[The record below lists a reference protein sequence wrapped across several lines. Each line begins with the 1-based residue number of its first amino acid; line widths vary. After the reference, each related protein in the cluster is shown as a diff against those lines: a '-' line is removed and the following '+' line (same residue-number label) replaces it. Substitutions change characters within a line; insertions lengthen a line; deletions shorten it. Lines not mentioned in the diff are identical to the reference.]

1 MAQLEYKLVIP
12 CDKKAMPQITLLPPP
27 VVHSTDDTIIC
38 NGYTYKKVD
47 DVLPFKTNKN
57 QQHEMLYYVQCG
69 MLGDGLNKDF
79 VDDVIA
85 LAHTDAGV
93 FDLCELWF
101 NEKNI
106 NEQMNIVHD
115 LLLGLED
122 YKYDTSK
129 YSESIRSECYRSTA
143 RSTKPVQ
150 DHAYDIPSIAA
161 KTWEDTS
168 EYSAKN
174 SATQKLDVDGC
185 DYVVRQEIMDDKN
198 IMQLEYWNEYL
209 GAWQFKK
216 SDASLFYRHEAI
228 EVAKSL
234 RNPPSDGRVHIAK
247 RTKKAKPAKK
257 VKDIPVCDKKVWHVN
272 CPCDKTESSKN
283 YIITKNPLGGA
294 KEVLTTHGWFDFDAN
309 ILRSDRAIDVS
320 RARFQS
326 TFEVERF
333 VLEQAEKTLEEI
345 IKASYDKDVEFRIE
359 KGNQ

>member
-12 CDKKAMPQITLLPPP
+12 ENAMPQITLLPPP
-27 VVHSTDDTIIC
+27 VVHSTDDMIMW
-38 NGYTYKKVD
+38 NGSIYKKVD
-47 DVLPFKTNKN
+47 DVLTFKTNKH
-57 QQHEMLYYVQCG
+57 QHGMLYDIERA
-69 MLGDGLNKDF
+69 MRENGLSEGF
-79 VDDVIA
+79 IDDVIELA
-85 LAHTDAGV
+85 LRDAGIYV
-93 FDLCELWF
+93 LCDLWY
-101 NEKNI
+101 NET
-106 NEQMNIVHD
+106 NETERREIIKDLRNSIV
-115 LLLGLED
+115 D
-122 YKYDTSK
+122 YGY
-129 YSESIRSECYRSTA
+129 
-143 RSTKPVQ
+143 
-150 DHAYDIPSIAA
+150 
-161 KTWEDTS
+161 
-168 EYSAKN
+168 EYSLADLYTN
-174 SATQKLDVDGC
+174 TGGC

-198 IMQLEYWNEYL
+198 VMQLEYWNEYL
-209 GAWQFKK
+209 GGWQFKK
-216 SDASLFYRHEAI
+216 SDATLFYRDEAI

>member
-1 MAQLEYKLVIP
+1 MTKYKLIP
-12 CDKKAMPQITLLPPP
+12 D
-27 VVHSTDDTIIC
+27 VHMDFPRIEMLDADTIVW
-38 NGYTYKKVD
+38 GGDTYKKVAQEI
-47 DVLPFKTNKN
+47 PFKTNKH
-57 QQHEMLYYVQCG
+57 QHGMLYDVERAMQEN
-69 MLGDGLNKDF
+69 GLNECF
-79 VDDVIA
+79 IDDVIELA
-85 LAHTDAGV
+85 LRDAGV
-93 FDLCELWF
+93 YDLCNLWY
-101 NEKNI
+101 NET
-106 NEQMNIVHD
+106 NETERREIIEDLRNSIVDYGYEYYLAD
-115 LLLGLED
+115 LYTNT
-122 YKYDTSK
+122 YKK
-129 YSESIRSECYRSTA
+129 VA
-143 RSTKPVQ
+143 Q
-150 DHAYDIPSIAA
+150 DHTYDIPSIAA